1 MYNLQ
6 RVELLCLITALE
18 LFFNVFRV
26 CTVIVHQLN
35 YTFPFVLLLS
45 IAECASDSLLN
56 TVIMFSQHETIL
68 PIFMFSCA
76 AEAASILTPVK
87 IKSRT
92 INGNSNSNN
101 RIHAHTEAMHSDDI
115 SMLNE
120 VNIHTAKART
130 IARIHKRPKYSPPIQ
145 LN

>member
-18 LFFNVFRV
+18 LFFNVFRG
-26 CTVIVHQLN
+26 CTVIVYQLN

-56 TVIMFSQHETIL
+56 TVIMFSQHEAIL

-87 IKSRT
+87 IKKQNDQR
-92 INGNSNSNN
+92 
-101 RIHAHTEAMHSDDI
+101 
-115 SMLNE
+115 
-120 VNIHTAKART
+120 
-130 IARIHKRPKYSPPIQ
+130 Q
-145 LN
+145 